1 MSDLQPTSTSSWL
14 IEQHLLDQ
22 LRRSG
27 PLSRGEL
34 VARTGLARTTVV
46 NTLQGLAH
54 RGVVGELAE
63 PSDRTRSV
71 GRPAVLVTL
80 ADPADVAVLELAR
93 RGSTLSVRAGGRLE
107 RAVLGVTFRSELAEI
122 GEAVSAELAKHGF
135 SRQRPPACVVASLPL
150 PLRGDRGA
158 QPVFVPWAG
167 LRNSPRGPER
177 IPEWLLED
185 PSARLRELLNCPV
198 LVENDGNLAAYGEA
212 HAGAGRGHALILHV
226 SVKEGIGAGF
236 VFDGA
241 LFRGATGIAG
251 ELAHVSIQDDGAQ
264 CICGNRGCLTT
275 FEPGPFLVDKVGALY
290 GQQLQY
296 PEIELLVEQ
305 GDPAVIRILN
315 DFGRRIGKPLAPVA
329 ALLNLDAI
337 VVDARLGAVGL
348 PLATGIQEALAHRV
362 TPICYRALT
371 VVVGTCGDDA
381 IPAGGLALGRDML
394 LRNPPR
400 A

>member
-1 MSDLQPTSTSSWL
+1 M
-14 IEQHLLDQ
+14 
-22 LRRSG
+22 
-27 PLSRGEL
+27 
-34 VARTGLARTTVV
+34 
-46 NTLQGLAH
+46 
-54 RGVVGELAE
+54 
-63 PSDRTRSV
+63 
-71 GRPAVLVTL
+71 
-80 ADPADVAVLELAR
+80 
-93 RGSTLSVRAGGRLE
+93 
-107 RAVLGVTFRSELAEI
+107 
-122 GEAVSAELAKHGF
+122 
-135 SRQRPPACVVASLPL
+135 
-150 PLRGDRGA
+150 
-158 QPVFVPWAG
+158 
-167 LRNSPRGPER
+167 
-177 IPEWLLED
+177 LED

-212 HAGAGRGHALILHV
+212 HAGAGRGHSLILHV

-337 VVDARLGAVGL
+337 VVDARLGAVGR

-362 TPICYRALT
+362 TPICLPRPHRGRRNLRRRRHSRRRSGSGARHVAAQSSSRLRPQRPT
-371 VVVGTCGDDA
+371 ARPQWIVRVIWGVV
-381 IPAGGLALGRDML
+381 
-394 LRNPPR
+394 PPVPR
-400 A
+400 TE

>member
-167 LRNSPRGPER
+167 LRNSPGGRNGSRNGCSKIRP
-177 IPEWLLED
+177 PVCV
-185 PSARLRELLNCPV
+185 NC
-198 LVENDGNLAAYGEA
+198 
-212 HAGAGRGHALILHV
+212 
-226 SVKEGIGAGF
+226 
-236 VFDGA
+236 
-241 LFRGATGIAG
+241 
-251 ELAHVSIQDDGAQ
+251 
-264 CICGNRGCLTT
+264 
-275 FEPGPFLVDKVGALY
+275 
-290 GQQLQY
+290 
-296 PEIELLVEQ
+296 
-305 GDPAVIRILN
+305 
-315 DFGRRIGKPLAPVA
+315 
-329 ALLNLDAI
+329 
-337 VVDARLGAVGL
+337 
-348 PLATGIQEALAHRV
+348 
-362 TPICYRALT
+362 
-371 VVVGTCGDDA
+371 
-381 IPAGGLALGRDML
+381 
-394 LRNPPR
+394 
-400 A
+400 